1 MLVLPFPAIDPVA
14 VSLGP
19 FVVRWYALAYLVGFF
34 GCWAYASALVR
45 NERLWG
51 DTPHPTPESII
62 DLVLYAM
69 IGTVVGGRL
78 GEVIFYEPSYYV
90 AHPLEIFA
98 IWQGGMSFHGGMIG
112 VLLAVGYF
120 AHRFKISFLT
130 IGDIVSTVC
139 PFSIFLVRIGNFIN
153 SEIWGRRTDVP
164 WAVVFPDVDSQPRH
178 PSQLY
183 EAASEGLLLLLVLAI
198 FARNGA
204 LKRPGLL
211 SGLFLAGYALART
224 AMEFF
229 REPDAE
235 IEQLGHG
242 LTMGMV
248 LSAPMLAI
256 GIALVIY
263 SGWMARRL
271 KPRERS
277 RVGTER
283 HSPPDRVG
291 PGAPALGVNHD
302 DTSEAAGPDTI
313 ERKCGPRDPGLE
325 ALGRP

>member
-1 MLVLPFPAIDPVA
+1 
-14 VSLGP
+14 
-19 FVVRWYALAYLVGFF
+19 
-34 GCWAYASALVR
+34 
-45 NERLWG
+45 
-51 DTPHPTPESII
+51 
-62 DLVLYAM
+62 
-69 IGTVVGGRL
+69 
-78 GEVIFYEPSYYV
+78 
-90 AHPLEIFA
+90 LEIFA
-98 IWQGGMSFHGGMIG
+98 IWQGGMSFHGGLIG
-112 VLLAVGYF
+112 VLLAIGYF
-120 AHRFKISFLT
+120 AHRFKISSLT
-130 IGDIVSTVC
+130 IGDIVATVC
-139 PFSIFLVRIGNFIN
+139 PFAIFLVRIGNFIN
-153 SEIWGRRTDVP
+153 SEIWGRPTDVP
-164 WAVVFPDVDSQPRH
+164 WAVVFPAADSQPRH

-183 EAASEGLLLLLVLAI
+183 ESASEGLLLLLVLGI

-263 SGWMARRL
+263 SGLMARRL
-271 KPRERS
+271 KS
-277 RVGTER
+277 STER
-283 HSPPDRVG
+283 HSPPGRFG
-291 PGAPALGVNHD
+291 PGAPTLGVNHD

-313 ERKCGPRDPGLE
+313 ERKCGPRDAGLD